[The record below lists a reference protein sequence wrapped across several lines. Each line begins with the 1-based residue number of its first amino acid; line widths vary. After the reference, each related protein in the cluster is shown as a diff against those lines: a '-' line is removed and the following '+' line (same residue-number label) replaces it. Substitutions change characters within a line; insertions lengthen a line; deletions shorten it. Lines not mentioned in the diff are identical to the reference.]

1 MKKILF
7 SILAVALAMPF
18 TGISQDEISLKGK
31 QLFGDMKARHIG
43 PALMSG
49 RINDLE
55 SHPTNPRILY
65 AGTAG
70 GGVWKSNDGGATFS
84 PIFDEHVQSIGVVTL
99 DPKNP
104 DQNIWVG
111 TGETWTRNSVSVGD
125 GLFKST
131 DGGNNFKEVPGFE
144 NSERITSIVI
154 NPNDTNIM
162 YVGVLGALWSDSE
175 DRGVYKSTDG
185 GDTWSKIL
193 YVGPATG
200 TSDVIMDPQNPN
212 TLYASMWEFRRSGWG
227 FNSGGLTSAL
237 YKSTNGG
244 SSWDK
249 IHNGFP
255 AGKLGRIAVAVAP
268 SDNNI
273 LYAVLET
280 EEKSK
285 NGLWKSTNAGQ
296 SWEHLN
302 NDFGLVVR
310 PFYFSRIVVD
320 PKNPDILVKGGL
332 NGSISRDGGN
342 TFKNLGN
349 MHSDIHDLAFHIN
362 DSDVIYSGTDGG
374 VYRSWNGGTTFEIV
388 ENLPLSQFYHIS
400 VDDAEPYNVYG
411 GLQDNG
417 SWYGPS
423 SSEGGVNARDWNS
436 VGYGDGFRVLKHPTK
451 NIVYSEMQGAENVW
465 RYDVDRNRTK
475 TIQPLPKKGDSEL
488 RFNWNA
494 PMAVSAHQPDRFIMG
509 SQFVHVS
516 ENMGD
521 TWKII
526 SPDLTTNDKTKQDQS
541 SSGGLSVDNS
551 GAENHTTIFTIAESP
566 LDQNILWVGTD
577 DGNIQVTKDFGK
589 TWVNVT
595 PNLTGIPKNTWVYH
609 IEASVHGK
617 GTAYAVFEGHTS
629 GDMKPY
635 AMKTTDYGATWT
647 NIISPDIQENAF
659 VRNIQEDYVN
669 EDLLFLGTEMGLYVT
684 IDGGKNWSHFTNNM
698 PPVAIHF
705 IDMQKKTNDIVMGTH
720 GRGVIIIDDISPLRE
735 LNQEVLASNVHFFK
749 NKPFTMVE
757 ESGFAGSFGAE
768 TQFVGQNKPTAA
780 RIVYYL
786 KKRHTFGKMSM
797 ELQDMEGNKI
807 TSLDPGKSK
816 GINVVY
822 WNFNTSNPKMAAAK
836 TLSFGGFTSPRASE
850 GTYKVV
856 LKKGKE
862 TYEQI
867 IETKYDSSSLS
878 SANER
883 KEQEALTKELYDMVE
898 DLAYMV
904 YEIGTYQSTAKEVI
918 DADGKGAKESQKY
931 WDALE
936 GLRKDLVVTTG
947 DNYVASAEPELR
959 ERMGELYSTV
969 ATSYD
974 MVSGALKQNYELIKE
989 EFATEKTRYQ
999 TIQNKEGKKFI
1010 KVLEKQEMTAPE
1022 MKSKE
1027 DFLSKE

>member
-1 MKKILF
+1 M
-7 SILAVALAMPF
+7 LAVALAMPF

-144 NSERITSIVI
+144 NSERITSVVI

-185 GDTWSKIL
+185 GATWSKIL
-193 YVGPATG
+193 FVGPATG
-200 TSDVIMDPQNPN
+200 ASDVIMDPKNPN
-212 TLYASMWEFRRSGWG
+212 ILYASMWEFRRSGWG

-255 AGKLGRIAVAVAP
+255 AGKLGRIAIAVAP

-465 RYDVDRNRTK
+465 RYDIDRKRTK
-475 TIQPLPKKGDSEL
+475 TIQPLPKRGDSEL

-589 TWVNVT
+589 TWSNVT

-609 IEASVHGK
+609 IEASIHGK

-850 GTYKVV
+850 GTYKVI
-856 LKKGKE
+856 LKKGKD

-878 SANER
+878 SVNER

-904 YEIGTYQSTAKEVI
+904 YEIGTYQSTAKDVI

-974 MVSGALKQNYELIKE
+974 MVSGALMQNYELIKE

-999 TIQNKEGKKFI
+999 TIQDKEGKKFI